1 MGAYLM
7 DLPTYIQND
16 NQENYNQELNQTLR
30 DNLSNNG
37 WVVPEITMANLAIIS
52 SQMPDG
58 TLWYVTDSTPP
69 IFVGKVNGSLVKFTT
84 TSYP

>member
-1 MGAYLM
+1 M

-37 WVVPEITMANLAIIS
+37 WVVPQITMANLAIIE

-58 TLWYVTDSTPP
+58 TLWYVIDDTPP
-69 IFVGKVNGSLVKFTT
+69 TFVGRVNGSLVKFTT

>member
-1 MGAYLM
+1 M

-37 WVVPEITMANLAIIS
+37 WVVPEITTANLAIIS
-52 SQMPDG
+52 
-58 TLWYVTDSTPP
+58 
-69 IFVGKVNGSLVKFTT
+69 
-84 TSYP
+84 